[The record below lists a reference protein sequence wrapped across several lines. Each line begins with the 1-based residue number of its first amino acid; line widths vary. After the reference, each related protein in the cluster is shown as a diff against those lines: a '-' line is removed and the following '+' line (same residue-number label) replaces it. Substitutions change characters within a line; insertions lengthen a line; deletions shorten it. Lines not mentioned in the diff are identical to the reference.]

1 MNDHDAATRADLGI
15 EGAAMTLTEVA
26 QHLNVHRVTIYRL
39 LKTDTQLGQFKVG
52 RVWRF
57 RREDVARLG
66 E

>member
-1 MNDHDAATRADLGI
+1 MNDQNAATRADLGVD
-15 EGAAMTLTEVA
+15 GAMMTLTEVA
-26 QHLNVHRVTIYRL
+26 EHLNVHPVTIYRL

>member
-1 MNDHDAATRADLGI
+1 MNDHNAATRADLGVD
-15 EGAAMTLTEVA
+15 GAMMTLTEVA
-26 QHLNVHRVTIYRL
+26 EHLNVHPVTIYRL